1 MNEFQIDQLIEAS
14 NLTSY
19 ITALFNLMSIYSLLL
34 EENNVQSLDLCV
46 YFLIVFYFLTCILLL
61 YINIYIYIY
70 MMQV

>member
-34 EENNVQSLDLCV
+34 EENNVQSLDLCILFDSV
-46 YFLIVFYFLTCILLL
+46 LLFDLYFAI
-61 YINIYIYIY
+61 IY
-70 MMQV
+70 